1 MKNAPKD
8 LNNNIILSKEQA
20 DSLTFEELAEHHGA
34 EYKGLEKNERD
45 GKNYHTFEQTYDNG
59 ETYHFLAVNPNNPM
73 EVVER
78 IFTEDEGLI
87 V

>member
-1 MKNAPKD
+1 MEHYGINAP
-8 LNNNIILSKEQA
+8 IWLSEHDIEDKWL
-20 DSLTFEELAEHHGA
+20 DSAHSVNGEVHEWVLGDATITF
-34 EYKGLEKNERD
+34 D
-45 GKNYHTFEQTYDNG
+45 G